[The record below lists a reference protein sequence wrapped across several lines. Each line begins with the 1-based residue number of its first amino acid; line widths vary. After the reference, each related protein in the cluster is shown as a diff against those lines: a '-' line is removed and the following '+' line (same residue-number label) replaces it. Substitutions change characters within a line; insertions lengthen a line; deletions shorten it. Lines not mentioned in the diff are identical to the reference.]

1 MTDTFRHSPPTA
13 HRNLP
18 FGMWVRMYL
27 RLFAVQGSWNYETML
42 GNGIAFCTEPAL
54 RMLPGGMNG
63 TQYAEA
69 LGRQARYFNAHP
81 YLAGVAVGALT
92 RAELDGVPAPLIER
106 FRTALGGPLGSV
118 GDRLVWASWLPL
130 CSLIAL
136 GAFGLGARPLP
147 VIAIFLVIYNIGH
160 MALRAWGLRVGFQ
173 RGLRVADALG
183 HPVLRQGP
191 QYVGTVAAVLAG
203 IAIPLAAREVI
214 GGGRVLASEIILLAM
229 AGGVL
234 LARFGERTEGWR
246 LALIVLALF
255 VLFSVIR

>member
-1 MTDTFRHSPPTA
+1 MTPPRDLAKNDART
-13 HRNLP
+13 LP
-18 FGMWVRMYL
+18 FGIWFRMYL

-54 RMLPGGMNG
+54 RLLPGGMRG
-63 TQYAEA
+63 KPYSDA

-81 YLAGVAVGALT
+81 YLAGVAVGALA
-92 RAELDGVPAPLIER
+92 RAELDGVPAKMIER

-136 GAFGLGARPLP
+136 GAFGVGARPP
-147 VIAIFLVIYNIGH
+147 AVIAIFLITYNIGH
-160 MALRAWGLRVGFQ
+160 LMLRAWGLRVGFQ

-183 HPVLRQGP
+183 HPVLRKGP
-191 QYVGTVAAVLAG
+191 EYVGTAAALIAG
-203 IAIPLAAREVI
+203 ITIPLAAEQVI
-214 GGGRVLASEIILLAM
+214 GGEGFLAVGIILLAM
-229 AGGVL
+229 AGGVV
-234 LARFGERTEGWR
+234 LARFGGRFEGWR
-246 LALIVLALF
+246 ISLAILALF

>member
-1 MTDTFRHSPPTA
+1 MTDTFRGSPATA
-13 HRNLP
+13 DRTLP
-18 FGMWVRMYL
+18 FGMWLRMYL
-27 RLFAVQGSWNYETML
+27 RLFAMQGSWNYETMN

-54 RMLPGGMNG
+54 RMLPGGMKG
-63 TQYAEA
+63 QRYAEA
-69 LGRQARYFNAHP
+69 LGRQARYFNCHP
-81 YLAGVAVGALT
+81 YLAGVAVGALA
-92 RAELDGVPAPLIER
+92 RAELDGVPGPLIER

-136 GAFGLGARPLP
+136 GAFGLGARPLL

-160 MALRAWGLRVGFQ
+160 FWLRAWGLRVGFQ

-183 HPVLRQGP
+183 HPVLRHGP
-191 QYVGTVAAVLAG
+191 QYLGMLAALFAG
-203 IAIPLAAREVI
+203 IAIPLAAREII
-214 GGGRVLASEIILLAM
+214 GGGRFLASEIILLAV

-246 LALIVLALF
+246 LSLIVLAVF